1 MNPYSPPFFPS
12 STLLPP
18 FHHHFP
24 FILPTPYLYPS
35 RIYFVPSQFGVT
47 SSLQLL
53 PPVKPEAQPACP
65 PQKRRDVKRRDL
77 SNPCANKKR
86 SDIRNVPTRHFDFTR
101 RGCHGWKT
109 SVMIKNIP
117 SKYTKEMLLSLL
129 DKHCSLENQSLSGV
143 SVHSEFDFFYLPM
156 DFRSGYNLGYAFVNF
171 TSPEAAWR
179 LHAFLHKK
187 SWDFFCSRKI
197 CEVTFARIQGLDA
210 LKMNFVNSKFHC
222 NSDQFLPVEFFPP
235 RNGTNFNVKSR
246 FIGKRISS

>member
-117 SKYTKEMLLSLL
+117 SKYTYVHVGFHVGIKISVSSFLASLQ
-129 DKHCSLENQSLSGV
+129 EG
-143 SVHSEFDFFYLPM
+143 
-156 DFRSGYNLGYAFVNF
+156 
-171 TSPEAAWR
+171 
-179 LHAFLHKK
+179 
-187 SWDFFCSRKI
+187 
-197 CEVTFARIQGLDA
+197 
-210 LKMNFVNSKFHC
+210 
-222 NSDQFLPVEFFPP
+222 
-235 RNGTNFNVKSR
+235 NVA
-246 FIGKRISS
+246 ISTR